1 MARSRIRSSSDFR
14 AIYGGKSS
22 VRNRELTVY
31 YREAPD
37 GISRLGLSVGRR
49 LGNAV
54 ARNRIKRVLRE
65 VFRVQGDA
73 IPRAL
78 DLVGEEYVTSPD
90 GERHAWRSEL
100 CGRLV
105 AMQARHDGSWIN
117 RNSPRWWE
125 GNPILATAYALLTLH
140 AALPPA
146 D

>member
-1 MARSRIRSSSDFR
+1 MARSRIRSSADFR
-14 AIYGGKSS
+14 AIYGGKRS

-37 GISRLGLSVGRR
+37 GVSRLGLSVGRR

-78 DLVGEEYVTSPD
+78 DLVVIPRSFRTAADY
-90 GERHAWRSEL
+90 HAMTRSFVDL
-100 CGRLV
+100 MGRLRRRLEE
-105 AMQARHDGSWIN
+105 AR
-117 RNSPRWWE
+117 
-125 GNPILATAYALLTLH
+125 
-140 AALPPA
+140 
-146 D
+146 